1 MLDKNVKYIINGFNQ
16 VYLLPQ
22 YLLFGFNTISKPKLQ
37 YQLSATTIPLSLL
50 LTNQDKLS
58 YTLLPEIGYNIE
70 S

>member
-1 MLDKNVKYIINGFNQ
+1 MLDKNVKHIINAFNQ

-50 LTNQDKLS
+50 LKNQDKLS
-58 YTLLPEIGYNIE
+58 YTLLPEIGIN
-70 S
+70 